1 MKKKYEDKRV
11 WPEYNQQLIKRGEFY
26 INPKFLETWLVELKG
41 MNAGKIGQPYL
52 YPNSMIEFLAVLH
65 ARNFDYRSL
74 EGIISGIAK
83 ITLPFPIIS
92 YTQICR
98 RLNSLEVSFEATEEN
113 LIVAVDGSGEKS
125 SKRGGWMREKW
136 KVRKGWIKV
145 VIMGNTN
152 GEVIDIRVGPE
163 TLNEKKAARGMIK
176 GNHKVIKKIIMD
188 GCHDCRETFNLCEQY
203 KIETAIKIRKN
214 ANIKSLGSPRRRKEV
229 LLYKK
234 LGYEKW
240 VKEKQYGLR
249 WPSSEGIFS
258 NVTRIFGDSLSS
270 TKKKNMY
277 HEAKIKYWAYNKLKE
292 TKV

>member
-1 MKKKYEDKRV
+1 
-11 WPEYNQQLIKRGEFY
+11 
-26 INPKFLETWLVELKG
+26 

-52 YPNSMIEFLAVLH
+52 YPNSMVEFLAVLH

-83 ITLPFPIIS
+83 ITLPFPVIS

-145 VIMGNTN
+145 VIMGNTK
-152 GEVIDIRVGPE
+152 GDVIDIRVGPE
-163 TLNEKKAARGMIK
+163 TLNEKKAARGMIRS
-176 GNHKVIKKIIMD
+176 NHKVIKKIIMD
-188 GCHDCRETFNLCEQY
+188 GYHDCRETFNLCEQY

-214 ANIKSLGSPRRRKEV
+214 ANIRALGSPRRRKEV

-258 NVTRIFGDSLSS
+258 DVTRIFGDSLSS
-270 TKKKNMY
+270 TKKRNMY

-292 TKV
+292 IKV